1 MFEPGKLN
9 TKENKE
15 EFKKLVKIRKSNTNT
30 GKKELSQAQGRY

>member
-15 EFKKLVKIRKSNTNT
+15 EFKKLVKIRK
-30 GKKELSQAQGRY
+30 

>member
-15 EFKKLVKIRKSNTNT
+15 EFEKLVKIRKS
-30 GKKELSQAQGRY
+30 SSMYPIY